1 MIASKITSIG
11 LTLFSALALTMA
23 IAPNIFAQT
32 TQLLGQTRLSFRK
45 NDLRILNLPRC
56 QQPPI
61 GAIRLRAIRGS
72 AELNTLVV
80 RYGNNVT
87 ERLPVRSRLN
97 EGRETN
103 WINLRGT
110 RRCLTGI
117 AIVGNTTNSNVQT
130 IIRFFGR

>member
-1 MIASKITSIG
+1 MIASKLKSIG
-11 LTLFSALALTMA
+11 LTLFSALTLTMA
-23 IAPNIFAQT
+23 IAPKSFAQT
-32 TQLLGQTRLSFRK
+32 TQLLGQIRLSFRD
-45 NDLRILNLPRC
+45 NDLHILNLPRC

-80 RYGNNVT
+80 RYGNNVSD
-87 ERLPVRSRLN
+87 RLPVRSRLS
-97 EGRETN
+97 EGRETD

-117 AIVGNTTNSNVQT
+117 AIVGNTKNSNVQT